1 MGWLSEQV
9 FKTGPDSP
17 RPLLFFASA
26 VSSSDRD
33 IYFNRPGV
41 AKVVWDDARAT
52 VHVEWE
58 GWADS
63 AEFAALL
70 EAGVLALKE
79 HRGSRWLADCRRQRV
94 LKPEDTERAD
104 REWLPKVVAAGLTRF
119 AVVLPE
125 SGLAAMDIRDREAAL
140 NARLRVGYFKSVD
153 EAQEWL
159 AS

>member
-1 MGWLSEQV
+1 M
-9 FKTGPDSP
+9 
-17 RPLLFFASA
+17 
-26 VSSSDRD
+26 
-33 IYFNRPGV
+33 
-41 AKVVWDDARAT
+41 WDNERAT

-63 AEFAALL
+63 AEFSALL
-70 EAGVLALKE
+70 DAGIVALKQ

-104 REWLPKVVAAGLTRF
+104 REWLPKAVAAGLTRF

-125 SGLAAMDIRDREAAL
+125 SGLAAMDIKDREAAL
-140 NARLRVGYFKSVD
+140 SARLRVGYFRSVG

-159 AS
+159 AELS